1 MYEFPH
7 QEILHPMASH
17 TPDEAKEINRPI
29 AKLLLMFFG
38 MLMHE

>member
-1 MYEFPH
+1 MYEFSH

-17 TPDEAKEINRPI
+17 TPDEATGLNRPI

-38 MLMHE
+38 TLMHE